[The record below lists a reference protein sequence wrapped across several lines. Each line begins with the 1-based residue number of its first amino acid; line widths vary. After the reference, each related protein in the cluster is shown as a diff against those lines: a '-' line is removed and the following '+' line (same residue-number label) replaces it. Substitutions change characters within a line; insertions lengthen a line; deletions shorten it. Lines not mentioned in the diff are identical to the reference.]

1 MTPRQGQRDKSRIV
15 EQIIKK
21 ILKNKG
27 AKMIIPIRC
36 YSCGKPVGHL
46 WEEFK
51 KKVSQGEDRKKIL
64 DDMGMDRYCCR
75 ALFMGHVDLIDT
87 VAKFKK
93 F

>member
-1 MTPRQGQRDKSRIV
+1 
-15 EQIIKK
+15 
-21 ILKNKG
+21 
-27 AKMIIPIRC
+27 MIIPIRC

-51 KKVSQGEDRKKIL
+51 KRVSAGEDRKKIL
-64 DDMGMDRYCCR
+64 DDMGLDRYCCR
-75 ALFMGHVDLIDT
+75 GLFMGHVDLIDT